1 VVFEEA
7 SKLLRA
13 YLDRFEEVRGRAL
26 KSLPRQRAT
35 SLDVVYE
42 VLTKSLAAVRGVAA
56 IEERAAAGSGVKEV
70 CGGAFFTFSR
80 SESSFTRLK
89 PLRSVSYIPAEG
101 VIRISYGGS
110 YVEIASGSITV
121 NLEGVSRSLNY
132 LDPAELANNAAEYT
146 AILSKAKVL
155 IELLLPSISSCA
167 KMLGVRL

>member
-1 VVFEEA
+1 MVFEEA
-7 SKLLRA
+7 SKLLGA
-13 YLDRFEEVRGRAL
+13 YLDKFEEVRRRAL

-42 VLTKSLAAVRGVAA
+42 VLVKSQAVVRGVAA
-56 IEERAAAGSGVKEV
+56 IEERVAAGSGVKEV
-70 CGGAFFTFSR
+70 CGGAFLTSSR

-110 YVEIASGSITV
+110 YVEIASGSIAV

-132 LDPAELANNAAEYT
+132 LDPAELANNVAEYT